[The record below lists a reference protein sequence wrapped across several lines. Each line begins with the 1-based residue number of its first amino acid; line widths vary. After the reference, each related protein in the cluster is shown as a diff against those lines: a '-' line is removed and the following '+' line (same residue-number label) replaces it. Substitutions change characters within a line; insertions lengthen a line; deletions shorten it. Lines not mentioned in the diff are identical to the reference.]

1 MRWGEIALKS
11 ETPQAALHFVQ
22 WKSPRYGTAMIRE
35 IAGESGERVQ
45 LCKKE
50 CIISGLYLSSI
61 FYKPDSD

>member
-35 IAGESGERVQ
+35 IAGESGERV
-45 LCKKE
+45 
-50 CIISGLYLSSI
+50 
-61 FYKPDSD
+61 